1 MNVYAS
7 RYGVTIDGKHTFRDF
22 HMLPT
27 TPPVIE
33 PPEPVIY
40 TVQVPGM
47 DGELDMSESLTGHV
61 QFGMRSGHMGY
72 LLYCPR
78 ERWYVTYRELLEAFH
93 GQMCDVVLDEE
104 PDVKYRG
111 RLQITEVNF
120 DGKSC
125 QAQITIEGTFY
136 PWPTETSDASRDWL
150 WDPFNFETGTLDEY
164 FLLGQYTIDK
174 NEIYTASVTI
184 SSSQVTGNPLL
195 FVWDGGTAVRADVV
209 KSDGTTVRRLTQKN
223 VWYDDLGWSA
233 DSAGTLSIEMRN
245 TYHPGTAIT
254 ISVYARRTTEAE

>member
-7 RYGVTIDGKHTFRDF
+7 RYGVTIDGMHTFRDY

-78 ERWYVTYRELLEAFH
+78 ERWYVVYRQLLEAFH
-93 GQMCDVVLDEE
+93 GQMCDVILDEE

-136 PWPTETSDASRDWL
+136 PWPTETSDTSRDWL

-164 FLLGQYTIDK
+164 FLLGQYTVGK
-174 NEIYTASVTI
+174 NEIITASVTI
-184 SSSQVTGNPLL
+184 SSSQVTGNPLI
-195 FVWDGGTAVRADVV
+195 FVWDGGSSGRATVV
-209 KSDGTTVRRLTQKN
+209 KPDGVSVRNLTQKN
-223 VWYDDLGWSA
+223 VWYDDVGWSA
-233 DSAGTLSIEMRN
+233 DAAGTLSIEMRN
-245 TYHPGTAIT
+245 TYAPSTAIT